1 MTEQP
6 PYGQPARPPQPSRT
20 NGLAVASL
28 VLGLTGFVTG
38 GCTGGGPAH
47 GDHEVTFEVTGS
59 GGAKTARYLSYSVG
73 FGTTQQSDVP
83 LPFSTTASAEDDVHA
98 LSLLMQSD
106 DTEGTITCRIKMD
119 GKIVGEEKANSFG
132 SCQVEVDGLGD

>member
-6 PYGQPARPPQPSRT
+6 PYGQPARPPQPGRT
-20 NGLAVASL
+20 NRLAVASL

-59 GGAKTARYLSYSVG
+59 GGAKTVSYLMYSVG
-73 FGTTQQSDVP
+73 FGETQEFRVP
-83 LPFSTTASAEDDVHA
+83 LPVSRTDSAEEDVHGLA
-98 LSLLMQSD
+98 LSVQSD
-106 DTEGTITCRIKMD
+106 DAHGTVTCRIKVD
-119 GKIVGEEKANSFG
+119 GKTVGEEKANSFG
-132 SCQVEVDGLGD
+132 SCQVEIDGLG